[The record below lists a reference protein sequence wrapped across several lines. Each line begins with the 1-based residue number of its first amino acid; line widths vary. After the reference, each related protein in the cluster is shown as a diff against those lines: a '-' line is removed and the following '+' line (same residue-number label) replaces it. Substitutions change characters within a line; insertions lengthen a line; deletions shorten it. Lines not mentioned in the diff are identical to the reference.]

1 MHHQAFDAYHSKRT
15 QDDTRRID
23 LEDRARND
31 GSTERH
37 PVARDGRRAD
47 AADRMT
53 AVYPPHCPNLPIP
66 IGVVRAVMELE
77 LERV

>member
-1 MHHQAFDAYHSKRT
+1 
-15 QDDTRRID
+15 
-23 LEDRARND
+23 
-31 GSTERH
+31 
-37 PVARDGRRAD
+37 
-47 AADRMT
+47 MT